1 MDYKMIQ
8 KLLNE
13 WIEKRDLPLVKLVV
27 DGKWG
32 AKSISATKL
41 FQKYTGLTP
50 DGIPGAKTQYK
61 LMFYKYPNFDESEFA
76 CPCGRCGGFPVK
88 VNEGMLMLVQGIR
101 NHFGKGVHINSAVRC
116 KSHNAAV
123 NGEPNSQHLLGTA
136 ADISVSGVL
145 PSAVYS
151 YANSINPNG
160 GVGKYRTFTHVD
172 WRGVRARW

>member
-1 MDYKMIQ
+1 MDNKLIQ
-8 KLLNE
+8 TLLNE

-27 DGKWG
+27 DGKLG
-32 AKSISATKL
+32 AKSISAIKL

-50 DGIPGAKTQYK
+50 DGVPGAKTQYK
-61 LMFYKYPNFDESEFA
+61 LMFYKYPNFDEKEFA
-76 CPCGRCGGFPVK
+76 CPCGHCGGFPVK
-88 VNEGMLMLVQGIR
+88 VNEGALMLVQAVR
-101 NHFGKGVHINSAVRC
+101 NHFGKGVQITSAIRC

-123 NGEPNSQHLLGTA
+123 GGVGDSQHLYGTA
-136 ADISVSGVL
+136 ADIKVSGVA
-145 PSAVYS
+145 PSTVYS